1 MTRTATTT
9 LRASRSR
16 PAARRSRAAGRAD
29 RPLLERIAPAWLARY
44 WHATR
49 EPETVALAIAPL
61 VLVYGVGLAHASE
74 HARAGVDLVSG
85 QLLRV
90 LPATGYLAL
99 QIAIAGGLV
108 LFAAVRSRATASFRE
123 RLVVSGPLVGEAIVY
138 GLTLGG
144 AILWLF
150 DRLAALAIAPSPV
163 LDRTV
168 AAAGAGLYEELL
180 FRLLLITVLVV
191 LVRRAFDLPRYAV
204 IGGAVVLSS
213 LVFAAAHH
221 LAGEPF
227 ALFPFAYRTVAG
239 ALFAGLFL
247 SRGFAVAAWS
257 HAAYDFYTLTL
268 LAG

>member
-1 MTRTATTT
+1 MPLVPRTMTT
-9 LRASRSR
+9 ASRATPR
-16 PAARRSRAAGRAD
+16 PRRPRAAA
-29 RPLLERIAPAWLARY
+29 RPLLARVAPAWLSRY

-61 VLVYGVGLAHASE
+61 VLVYGVGLAHASD

-90 LPATGYLAL
+90 LPAEAYLAL
-99 QIAIAGGLV
+99 QIALAAALV
-108 LFAAVRSRATASFRE
+108 LFAAVRSRGGLRE
-123 RLVVSGPLVGEAIVY
+123 RAIIAGPLVGEAIVY

-144 AILWLF
+144 VILWLF
-150 DRLAALAIAPSPV
+150 DHLAALAIAPSPF

-180 FRLLLITVLVV
+180 FRLLLISLLVL
-191 LVRRAFDLPRYAV
+191 LLRRAFELPRSAIIGLAV
-204 IGGAVVLSS
+204 LLSS
-213 LVFAAAHH
+213 LAFAAAHH

-227 ALFPFAYRTVAG
+227 ALFPFAYRSVAG
-239 ALFAGLFL
+239 ALFAILFL

-268 LAG
+268 LYG